1 MRCLLGLAFC
11 AAAVLAHGTIWKIRF
26 GSDAPLVI
34 GSPYKPNATAAQYGW
49 PVKSTSPV
57 FDLASDDL
65 ACNVGQGGKVK
76 TTPYA
81 VAAGANVTFFWD
93 HNVRYSAQST
103 LTDRQMCRIRG
114 RRVIAARS

>member
-1 MRCLLGLAFC
+1 MRCLLRLAFC
-11 AAAVLAHGTIWKIRF
+11 AAAVLAHGTIWKIQF
-26 GSDAPLVI
+26 GSDPPLVI

-49 PVKSTSPV
+49 PVKSTSPI

-81 VAAGANVTFFWD
+81 VAAGDNVTFFWD
-93 HNVRYSAQST
+93 HNVRPSAQAV
-103 LTDRQMCRIRG
+103 LTRRLPSPIRG
-114 RRVIAARS
+114 RPVIAGRS